1 VQKAFAVNGP
11 YGSGGTR
18 QPGGQDR
25 TDPAERNAEYNLT
38 AYKNEGFEQLAL
50 MTDVIGDKAGWS
62 PWMWRV
68 RTLSDD
74 EMNKAGKCLTTGD
87 GVKGIV
93 TTNATIYGS
102 GPPSFNTVTS
112 SLDYKVAAP
121 HFTRT
126 GDVFKGAYNLIMRS
140 DVARCFYNFTSAPVK
155 ADISV
160 IEAAG
165 TEGKAT
171 TSIKEEN
178 GWLTLSASGFSHSA
192 PTVRAKLSQETPP
205 TTTIAPMT
213 TSTTL
218 APVQVTVPVV
228 VEAIGLTTKAK
239 KTISG
244 SSLVKSA
251 RMTLPKKA
259 TISLTV
265 ATKYKAKCKVS
276 GTTLRTL
283 AAGTCVVKITVTTS
297 TKKKTSKLLTV
308 TVKK

>member
-1 VQKAFAVNGP
+1 
-11 YGSGGTR
+11 
-18 QPGGQDR
+18 
-25 TDPAERNAEYNLT
+25 LT